1 VSEALE
7 RLAVLAGIQP
17 AFHDYFGNETTVSDA
32 TKIALL
38 RAMGYDVASERRI
51 SATLRTAE
59 DEPWLRMVPPASVV
73 QAGDAF
79 DIVCSLPA
87 GAGED
92 TVEWALALESGG
104 VARGRAAWS
113 DAAWIG
119 ERNIGDRR
127 FERRCARIETPLQ
140 PGYHRL
146 TVRCRNVEGIG
157 WLIATPP
164 ACFVAPAMERGR
176 VWALATQ
183 LYALR
188 SHDNWGI
195 GDFTDL
201 AGFAVAAA
209 QAGAQAIAINPL
221 HELYP
226 SNPWAA
232 SPYAPSSR
240 LFLNTLYIDV
250 ASVPDLAESP
260 KTRAKIAEPHFARAL
275 QSLRLTELVD
285 YAGVAEAKRSI
296 LELLFEAFRANCL
309 ERPGDLRATRFRAF
323 VRAGGRD
330 LERLALY
337 EALAEHFRARDPGSY
352 GWLQWPSAYRRPE
365 SPDVERFARERRER
379 VDFYLYLQWLAEE
392 QLARAASVAGAHS
405 VGLYRDLAVGVDRN
419 GADAWSDPDALAA
432 GASLGAP
439 ADPLNTSGQN
449 WGLPPLSPRA
459 LRERA
464 YAPFAALLRANMR
477 HASIL
482 RIDHVMALRRAF
494 WIPQGRPAN
503 EGAYVSYPFEDML
516 AVLEVESVRN
526 ECSVVGEDL
535 GTVPE
540 GFRERLQAARALS
553 SRLVYFEREWDG
565 SFRSPRDYP
574 RVAAASIGTH
584 DLPPLLGW
592 WSGDGGDERRHAR
605 FMLVDAL
612 VRDGCIDDA
621 GAHRLRGDAEAG
633 GTTAVG
639 EELSIAVHRFLAQT
653 SSMLAI
659 VAIEDVLGETEG
671 VNVPGTIDEHPNW
684 RRKRSLP
691 LETLARDGRLFAIG
705 AIIAETLRRK

>member
-1 VSEALE
+1 MSDALE
-7 RLAVLAGIQP
+7 QLAALAGIQP
-17 AFHDYFGNETTVSDA
+17 SFTDYFGNETTVTDA

-38 RAMGYDVASERRI
+38 QAIGYDVASEKRI
-51 SATLRTAE
+51 DAALRDARN
-59 DEPWLRMVPPASVV
+59 EPWLRMVPAASVV
-73 QAGDAF
+73 QTGDAF
-79 DIVCSLPA
+79 EIECTLAPGKGDGTL
-87 GAGED
+87 
-92 TVEWALALESGG
+92 EWTLALDDGG
-104 VARGRAAWS
+104 CIHGHTAWR
-113 DAAWIG
+113 DAALIG
-119 ERNIGDRR
+119 ERKIGRRR
-127 FERRCARIETPLQ
+127 FERRRLHIETPV
-140 PGYHRL
+140 PAGYHRL
-146 TVRCRNVEGIG
+146 TLRYSDVEGTG
-157 WLIATPP
+157 ALIAAPP
-164 ACFVAPAMERGR
+164 ACFVAQAMERGR

-188 SHDNWGI
+188 SNGNWGI
-195 GDFTDL
+195 GDFSDL
-201 AGFAVAAA
+201 AGLAVVAAK
-209 QAGAQAIAINPL
+209 AGAGSIALNPL

-240 LFLNTLYIDV
+240 LFLNAVYVDV
-250 ASVPDLAESP
+250 EDVPDLAESLQA
-260 KTRAKIAEPHFARAL
+260 RARIADPDFAQAL
-275 QSLRLTELVD
+275 QSLRETALVD
-285 YAGVAEAKRSI
+285 YAGVVERKHAI

-330 LERLALY
+330 LERLAQY
-337 EALAEHFRARDPGSY
+337 EALAEYFRERDSGSY
-352 GWLQWPSAYRRPE
+352 GWLQWPSAYRSPE
-365 SPDVERFARERRER
+365 SADVARFARAHRER
-379 VDFYLYLQWLAEE
+379 IDFYLYLQWLADE
-392 QLARAASVAGAHS
+392 QLAHAAATAGAHS

-419 GADAWSDPDALAA
+419 GADAWSDPGAIAA

-439 ADPLNTSGQN
+439 ADSLNTSGQN

-477 HASIL
+477 HARTL

-494 WIPQGRPAN
+494 WIPQGRSAA
-503 EGAYVSYPFEDML
+503 EGAYVSYPFEEML
-516 AVLEVESVRN
+516 AILALESARN
-526 ECSVVGEDL
+526 ECAVVGEDL

-540 GFRERLQAARALS
+540 GFRERLQGARALS

-565 SFRSPRDYP
+565 SFRSPREYP

-612 VRDGCIDDA
+612 VRDGCIDEA
-621 GAHRLRGDAEAG
+621 GAQRLRRDAETG
-633 GTTAVG
+633 GTVAAG
-639 EELSIAVHRFLAQT
+639 EALSIAVHRFLALT

-659 VAIEDVLGETEG
+659 VAIEDVLGETGG

-684 RRKRSLP
+684 RRKRSQP
-691 LETLARDGRLFAIG
+691 LEELAHDGRLFTIG
-705 AIIAETLRRK
+705 AIMNL